1 MIAACPK
8 CGARYRIERG
18 KLRRD
23 GTRLRC
29 SRCEAV
35 FRVSPPPE
43 AEEAAEIPS
52 AEVFPEASRPEGR
65 RHYEAR
71 SRVLNGR
78 YSPAA
83 R

>member
-18 KLRRD
+18 RLRRD

-35 FRVSPPPE
+35 FRVSPPPGE
-43 AEEAAEIPS
+43 A
-52 AEVFPEASRPEGR
+52 G
-65 RHYEAR
+65 
-71 SRVLNGR
+71 GG
-78 YSPAA
+78 
-83 R
+83 

>member
-52 AEVFPEASRPEGR
+52 AGVFPEPVRT
-65 RHYEAR
+65 
-71 SRVLNGR
+71 
-78 YSPAA
+78 SPP
-83 R
+83 